1 MIVGMNKKRVLKA
14 TTNIV
19 IFILIVL
26 VILIALPYLTV
37 YFFPFVIGYI
47 IALLA
52 NPVVRFLEKTF
63 RIKRKFG
70 TVIVVLFTISIIIGL
85 LYGIGLF
92 VYSQIEGFRGMLP
105 DLMDNFNNKFE
116 ITMQNLELFLSKLP
130 IKFDLGI
137 GEDYTNFNDMLAD
150 FGKSLAVPTVVIVK
164 EMAKKLPT
172 TVISIIMGILAAY
185 FFIAEREYIPGLYE
199 KVFSY
204 KVRGRMKLVHDN
216 VIGTIL
222 GYCKAQLKI
231 EAIMYVILLIGLLIL
246 KVPYAPLIALGMAIV
261 DILPFFGT
269 AIILVPWAA
278 IELLLGN
285 YVMAIGLIAIWG
297 IGQVIRQLIQPK
309 ILGDTVG
316 LPAIPTLVLL
326 YIGYKAMG
334 MFGMIISIPVGMAL
348 IKLYEVGAFNT
359 FIYSVKLLAKVLNGF
374 RKITKEDIEYINK
387 KEEIKDDI
395 EVTEEESSE
404 Q

>member
-70 TVIVVLFTISIIIGL
+70 TVIVVLFAISIIIGL

-150 FGKSLAVPTVVIVK
+150 FGKSLAVPTVEIVK
-164 EMAKKLPT
+164 GMAKKLPT

-395 EVTEEESSE
+395 EVTEESSE